1 MTTALQSGDLNA
13 DSLEQHV
20 KFLSCL
26 PNGSVDVLELLFPY
40 MLASKSTIKHA
51 EVVWTGLSQLTVSV
65 APELKQLWTER
76 FQGEKAQKHDMA
88 YFNGELAKHLA
99 RMCLHT
105 IPCLFTSPTNI
116 HDRRLSRGIAARGW
130 A

>member
-1 MTTALQSGDLNA
+1 MTTVLQSGDLKA

-26 PNGSVDVLELLFPY
+26 PNGSVDVLKLLFPY

-51 EVVWTGLSQLTVSV
+51 EVVWVGLSQLTVSIT
-65 APELKQLWTER
+65 PELKTLWMEH
-76 FQGEKAQKHDMA
+76 FQEEKAQKHDMA
-88 YFNGELAKHLA
+88 NFNGELANHLA

-105 IPCLFTSPTNI
+105 VPRLFTGPTDT
-116 HDRRLSRGIAARGW
+116 HDRGLPRGFTARG
-130 A
+130 